1 MDGTTALVSGGK
13 DSIYA
18 AYLADCQGW
27 PVHEL
32 LVMQPEDP
40 DSWMFHTPNL
50 DLVRW
55 QAEAWGKA
63 VRTYPVPAGNA
74 EAETLALEE
83 AMRRGGPGP
92 ISVGAIA
99 SSFQWSRVLRA
110 AHAVGR
116 RVYAPLW
123 RVEPQRVVGEE
134 IAAGLDIR
142 LVQVAAEPL
151 EADWLGERLDADR
164 ARRLAA
170 LSRPPT
176 SVHLAG
182 EGGEYETLVVDAP
195 FWRSRLSIDRAKI
208 ERRGAW
214 ARWTVEATHLVPHAT
229 SIGRTQMH
237 A

>member
-1 MDGTTALVSGGK
+1 MERTTALVSGGK

-18 AYLADCQGW
+18 AYLAECQGW

-32 LVMQPEDP
+32 LVMRPEDP

-63 VRTYPVPAGNA
+63 LRVHPVAPGDA
-74 EAETLALEE
+74 EAETRALED
-83 AMRRGGPGP
+83 AMRGGGRGPV
-92 ISVGAIA
+92 SVGAIA

-110 AHAVGR
+110 AQAVGR
-116 RVYAPLW
+116 RLYAPLW
-123 RVEPQRVVGEE
+123 RVDPRRVVAEE
-134 IAAGLDIR
+134 IAAGLEIR

-151 EADWLGERLDADR
+151 GEDWLGERLDADR
-164 ARRLAA
+164 ARRLTA
-170 LSRPPT
+170 LSR
-176 SVHLAG
+176 SRAAVHPAG

-195 FWRSRLSIDRAKI
+195 FWRSRLSIDRARI

-214 ARWTVEATHLVPHAT
+214 ARWTVEAAHLVPHGVPV
-229 SIGRTQMH
+229 S
-237 A
+237 